1 MEISLNEINLPLIDE
16 IKSSY
21 KFISNIS
28 SGSFGKVIKAIQLS
42 TNEEV
47 AIKIIKKS
55 NYNSS
60 LKEEIKILKNCEHK
74 NILKFIDYIETN
86 SKFFIIMEL
95 LNGGTLKNFILNHKN
110 LSEEKISIII
120 KQILSAVNYL
130 HNKNICHRDIKPEN
144 IMFKDNSHSELKLI
158 DFGLSIKNFYDLGEK
173 DYCGTFRYMAP
184 EILENKIYN
193 KKIDLFSVGIILYE
207 LISNGVHPFINDK
220 NFNVFDS
227 ENNNNKIKIK
237 NYVNDIKNFNVNNK
251 IDVKFSKNFDDFLH
265 RLLEYD
271 PFYRLNAHEALIHPF
286 ITRKNEDFK
295 YNNYFEILKKNILK
309 KKFFNVFMIFSF
321 LNFYKKN
328 YVKIRNNNNNK
339 FNLFKKNN
347 NNNNNYYIFIL
358 NNFKKKNFLIN
369 MKLKN
374 SLSKKNSVFNNKN
387 PINKSQSTKNILFHN
402 NNINLNINNK
412 NIYNTNDNNIININN
427 NNINYYYYNNNI
439 NNYKNKRLNYNNSQK
454 IILFNNEQKNNFII
468 NKKLFSRQKKSFF
481 NNNYNNENEKY
492 LKKYSSISTLPNLQ
506 KNFKNKY
513 ENYSNKKIKKNL
525 SKTIINYNNNNNENV
540 NNYNNSNNFINK
552 NFNINNKYL
561 KSKILLKNIN
571 NKKHS
576 IDNLKKISMFISLN
590 KKNY

>member
-1 MEISLNEINLPLIDE
+1 MLISLNEINLPLIDE
-16 IKSSY
+16 IQSSY

-28 SGSFGKVIKAIQLS
+28 SGSFGKVIKAIKLS

-47 AIKIIKKS
+47 AIKIIKK
-55 NYNSS
+55 NTYNSS

-95 LNGGTLKNFILNHKN
+95 LKGGTLKNFILNNKN

-144 IMFKDNSHSELKLI
+144 IMFKDNSYSELKLI

-207 LISNGVHPFINDK
+207 LISNGVHPFINE
-220 NFNVFDS
+220 NNNVFDS
-227 ENNNNKIKIK
+227 ENNNKKKINIK
-237 NYVNDIKNFNVNNK
+237 KYVDDIKNFNVNK
-251 IDVKFSKNFDDFLH
+251 INGKISKNFEDFLH
-265 RLLEYD
+265 RLLEYE

-295 YNNYFEILKKNILK
+295 YNNYFEILKKKILK

-321 LNFYKKN
+321 LNYYKKN
-328 YVKIRNNNNNK
+328 YVKVNNNNN
-339 FNLFKKNN
+339 LFKK
-347 NNNNNYYIFIL
+347 NNNYYIFIL
-358 NNFKKKNFLIN
+358 NNFKKKNYLIN

-374 SLSKKNSVFNNKN
+374 SLIKKNSVFNNKN
-387 PINKSQSTKNILFHN
+387 QINKSQSTKNILFH

-412 NIYNTNDNNIININN
+412 NIYNTNDNNIINNN
-427 NNINYYYYNNNI
+427 NYYYYYNNINNI
-439 NNYKNKRLNYNNSQK
+439 NNCKNKRLSCNNSQK
-454 IILFNNEQKNNFII
+454 IIFNEQKNNFII

-481 NNNYNNENEKY
+481 NNINNNDKS

-506 KNFKNKY
+506 KNLNNKY
-513 ENYSNKKIKKNL
+513 ENYSNKKLKKNL
-525 SKTIINYNNNNNENV
+525 SKTIINYYNNNNENV

-552 NFNINNKYL
+552 NFINNNNKYL

-571 NKKHS
+571 DKKHS
-576 IDNLKKISMFISLN
+576 IDNLKKISLLISLS

>member
-1 MEISLNEINLPLIDE
+1 MLISLNEINLPLIDE
-16 IKSSY
+16 IQSSY

-28 SGSFGKVIKAIQLS
+28 SGSFGKVIKAIKLS

-47 AIKIIKKS
+47 AIKIIKK
-55 NYNSS
+55 NTYNSS

-95 LNGGTLKNFILNHKN
+95 LKGGTLKNFILNNKN

-144 IMFKDNSHSELKLI
+144 IMFKDNSYSELKLI

-207 LISNGVHPFINDK
+207 LISNGVHPFINE
-220 NFNVFDS
+220 NNNVFDS
-227 ENNNNKIKIK
+227 ENNNKKKINIK
-237 NYVNDIKNFNVNNK
+237 NYVNDIKNFNVNK
-251 IDVKFSKNFDDFLH
+251 INVKISKNFEDFLH
-265 RLLEYD
+265 RLLEYE

-295 YNNYFEILKKNILK
+295 YNNYFEILKKKILK

-321 LNFYKKN
+321 LNYYKKN
-328 YVKIRNNNNNK
+328 YVKVNNNNN
-339 FNLFKKNN
+339 LFKK
-347 NNNNNYYIFIL
+347 NNNYYIFIL
-358 NNFKKKNFLIN
+358 NNFKKKNYLIN

-374 SLSKKNSVFNNKN
+374 SLIKKNSVFNNKN
-387 PINKSQSTKNILFHN
+387 QINKSQSTKNILFH

-412 NIYNTNDNNIININN
+412 NIYNTNDNNIINNN
-427 NNINYYYYNNNI
+427 NYYYYYNNI
-439 NNYKNKRLNYNNSQK
+439 NNCKNKRLSCNNSQK
-454 IILFNNEQKNNFII
+454 IILYNNEQKNNFII

-481 NNNYNNENEKY
+481 NNINNNEKS

-506 KNFKNKY
+506 KNLKNKY
-513 ENYSNKKIKKNL
+513 ENYSNKKLKKNL
-525 SKTIINYNNNNNENV
+525 SKTIINYYNNNNENV

-552 NFNINNKYL
+552 NFINNNNNKYL

-571 NKKHS
+571 DKKHS
-576 IDNLKKISMFISLN
+576 IDNLKKISLLISLS

>member
-1 MEISLNEINLPLIDE
+1 MLISLNEINLPLIDE
-16 IKSSY
+16 IQSSY

-28 SGSFGKVIKAIQLS
+28 SGSFGKVIKAIKLS

-47 AIKIIKKS
+47 AIKIIKK
-55 NYNSS
+55 NTYNSS

-95 LNGGTLKNFILNHKN
+95 LKGGTLKNFILNNKN

-144 IMFKDNSHSELKLI
+144 IMFKDNSYSELKLI

-207 LISNGVHPFINDK
+207 LISNGVHPFINE
-220 NFNVFDS
+220 NNNVFDS
-227 ENNNNKIKIK
+227 ENNNKKKINIK
-237 NYVNDIKNFNVNNK
+237 KYVDDIKNFNVNK
-251 IDVKFSKNFDDFLH
+251 INGKISKNFEDFLH
-265 RLLEYD
+265 RLLEYE

-295 YNNYFEILKKNILK
+295 YNNYFEILKKKILK

-321 LNFYKKN
+321 LNYYKKN
-328 YVKIRNNNNNK
+328 YVKVNNNNN
-339 FNLFKKNN
+339 LFKK
-347 NNNNNYYIFIL
+347 NNNYYIFIL
-358 NNFKKKNFLIN
+358 NNFKKKNYLIN

-374 SLSKKNSVFNNKN
+374 SLIKKNSVFNNKN
-387 PINKSQSTKNILFHN
+387 QINKSQSTKNILFH

-412 NIYNTNDNNIININN
+412 NIYNTNDNNIINNN
-427 NNINYYYYNNNI
+427 NYYYYYNNINNI
-439 NNYKNKRLNYNNSQK
+439 NNCKNKRLSCNNSQK
-454 IILFNNEQKNNFII
+454 IIFNEQKNNFII

-481 NNNYNNENEKY
+481 NNINNNEKS

-506 KNFKNKY
+506 KNLKNKY
-513 ENYSNKKIKKNL
+513 ENYSNKKLKKNL
-525 SKTIINYNNNNNENV
+525 SKTIINYYNNNNENV

-552 NFNINNKYL
+552 NFINNNNKYL

-571 NKKHS
+571 DKKHS
-576 IDNLKKISMFISLN
+576 IDNLKKISLLISLS

>member
-1 MEISLNEINLPLIDE
+1 MLISLNEINLPLIDE
-16 IKSSY
+16 IQSSY

-28 SGSFGKVIKAIQLS
+28 SGSFGKVIKAIKLS

-47 AIKIIKKS
+47 AIKIIKK
-55 NYNSS
+55 NTYNSS

-95 LNGGTLKNFILNHKN
+95 LKGGTLKNFILNNKN

-144 IMFKDNSHSELKLI
+144 IMFKDNSYSELKLI

-207 LISNGVHPFINDK
+207 LISNGVHPFINE
-220 NFNVFDS
+220 NNNVFDS
-227 ENNNNKIKIK
+227 ENNNKKKINIK
-237 NYVNDIKNFNVNNK
+237 NYVNDIKNFNVNK
-251 IDVKFSKNFDDFLH
+251 INGKISKNFEDFLH
-265 RLLEYD
+265 RLLEYE

-295 YNNYFEILKKNILK
+295 YNNYFEILKKKILK

-321 LNFYKKN
+321 LNYYKKN
-328 YVKIRNNNNNK
+328 YVKVNNNNN
-339 FNLFKKNN
+339 LFKK
-347 NNNNNYYIFIL
+347 NNNYYIFIL
-358 NNFKKKNFLIN
+358 NNFKKKNYLIN

-374 SLSKKNSVFNNKN
+374 SLIKKNSVFNNKN
-387 PINKSQSTKNILFHN
+387 QINKSQSTKNILFH

-412 NIYNTNDNNIININN
+412 NIYNTNDNNIINNN
-427 NNINYYYYNNNI
+427 NYYYYYNNI
-439 NNYKNKRLNYNNSQK
+439 NNCKNKRLSCNNSQK
-454 IILFNNEQKNNFII
+454 IILYNNEQKNNFII

-481 NNNYNNENEKY
+481 NNINNNEKS

-506 KNFKNKY
+506 KNLKNKY
-513 ENYSNKKIKKNL
+513 ENYSNKKLKKNL
-525 SKTIINYNNNNNENV
+525 SKTIINYYNNNNENV

-552 NFNINNKYL
+552 NFINNNNKYL

-571 NKKHS
+571 DKKHS
-576 IDNLKKISMFISLN
+576 IDNLKKISLLISLS

>member
-1 MEISLNEINLPLIDE
+1 MLISLNEINLPLIDE
-16 IKSSY
+16 IQSSY

-28 SGSFGKVIKAIQLS
+28 SGSFGKVIKAIKLS

-47 AIKIIKKS
+47 AIKIIKK
-55 NYNSS
+55 NTYNSS

-95 LNGGTLKNFILNHKN
+95 LKGGTLKNFILNNKN

-144 IMFKDNSHSELKLI
+144 IMFKDNSYSELKLI

-207 LISNGVHPFINDK
+207 LISNGVHPFINE
-220 NFNVFDS
+220 NNNVFDS
-227 ENNNNKIKIK
+227 ENNNKKKINIK
-237 NYVNDIKNFNVNNK
+237 KYVNDIKNFNVNK
-251 IDVKFSKNFDDFLH
+251 INGKISKNFEDFLH
-265 RLLEYD
+265 RLLEYE

-295 YNNYFEILKKNILK
+295 YNNYFEILKKKILK

-321 LNFYKKN
+321 LNYYKKN
-328 YVKIRNNNNNK
+328 YVKVNNNNN
-339 FNLFKKNN
+339 LFKK
-347 NNNNNYYIFIL
+347 NNNYYIFIL
-358 NNFKKKNFLIN
+358 NNFKKKNYLIN

-374 SLSKKNSVFNNKN
+374 SLIKKNSVFNNKN
-387 PINKSQSTKNILFHN
+387 QINKSQSTKNILFH

-412 NIYNTNDNNIININN
+412 NIYNTNDNNIINNN
-427 NNINYYYYNNNI
+427 NNYYYYYNNINNI
-439 NNYKNKRLNYNNSQK
+439 NNCKNKRLSCNNSQK
-454 IILFNNEQKNNFII
+454 IIFNEQKNNFII

-481 NNNYNNENEKY
+481 NNINNNEKS

-506 KNFKNKY
+506 KNLNNKY
-513 ENYSNKKIKKNL
+513 ENNSNKKLKKNL
-525 SKTIINYNNNNNENV
+525 SKTIINYYNNNNENV

-552 NFNINNKYL
+552 NFINNNNKYL

-571 NKKHS
+571 DKKHS
-576 IDNLKKISMFISLN
+576 IDNLKKISLLISLS

>member
-1 MEISLNEINLPLIDE
+1 MLISLNEINLPLIDE
-16 IKSSY
+16 IQSSY

-28 SGSFGKVIKAIQLS
+28 SGSFGKVIKAIKLS

-47 AIKIIKKS
+47 AIKIIKK
-55 NYNSS
+55 NTYNSS

-95 LNGGTLKNFILNHKN
+95 LKGGTLKNFILNNKN

-144 IMFKDNSHSELKLI
+144 IMFKDNSYSELKLI

-207 LISNGVHPFINDK
+207 LISNGVHPFINE
-220 NFNVFDS
+220 NNNVFDS
-227 ENNNNKIKIK
+227 ENNNKKKINIK
-237 NYVNDIKNFNVNNK
+237 NYVNDIKNFNINK
-251 IDVKFSKNFDDFLH
+251 INGKISKNFEDFLH
-265 RLLEYD
+265 RLLEYE

-295 YNNYFEILKKNILK
+295 YNNYFEILKKKILK

-321 LNFYKKN
+321 LNYYKKN
-328 YVKIRNNNNNK
+328 YVKVNNNNN
-339 FNLFKKNN
+339 LFKK
-347 NNNNNYYIFIL
+347 NNNYYIFIL
-358 NNFKKKNFLIN
+358 NNFKKKNYLIN

-374 SLSKKNSVFNNKN
+374 SLIKKNSVFNNKN
-387 PINKSQSTKNILFHN
+387 QINKSQSTKNILFH

-412 NIYNTNDNNIININN
+412 NIYNTNDNNIINNN
-427 NNINYYYYNNNI
+427 NYYYYYNNI
-439 NNYKNKRLNYNNSQK
+439 NNCKNKRLSCNNSQK
-454 IILFNNEQKNNFII
+454 IILYNNEQKNNFII

-481 NNNYNNENEKY
+481 NNINNNEKS

-506 KNFKNKY
+506 KNLKNKY
-513 ENYSNKKIKKNL
+513 ENYSNKKLKKNL
-525 SKTIINYNNNNNENV
+525 SKTIINYYNNNNENV

-552 NFNINNKYL
+552 NFINNNNKYL

-571 NKKHS
+571 DKKHS
-576 IDNLKKISMFISLN
+576 IDNLKKISLLISLS